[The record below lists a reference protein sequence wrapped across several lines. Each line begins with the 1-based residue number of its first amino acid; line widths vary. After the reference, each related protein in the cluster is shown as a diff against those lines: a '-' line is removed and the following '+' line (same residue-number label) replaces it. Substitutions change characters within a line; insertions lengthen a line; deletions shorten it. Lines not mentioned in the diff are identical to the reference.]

1 MGTVIVGSGTA
12 LPELEVSNDQLAE
25 VMDTSDEWI
34 RSRSGVHM
42 RRYSDPG
49 TGSATLGAQ
58 AVLAAIADAGI
69 SPDEVDLLIS
79 ATMTPDLLAP
89 GNAPLIQHQAN
100 LGPIAAF
107 DIRQQCAGFLYGL
120 ELADAMLSSGR
131 ATTAVVV
138 GAEAHAGYLPFGPSV
153 WGRLRGEHANPV
165 SDADYQQATKYR
177 AWSVLFGDG
186 AGAMV
191 LRRDP
196 DPTRGFLGGRLF
208 SDGSLFDLIWV
219 EGVGF
224 RHQPYVDQTQLDAEM
239 HLPSMN
245 GMELF
250 RQAVRLMP
258 DSVASVADE
267 HGLRVNDL
275 DLVLAHQ
282 ANERIIAAMR
292 KQFGFDDGEDRV
304 PCNIAHHGNT
314 TAATLPLLYQDL
326 RDESRIVPGQLLSFT
341 AFGAGAHWGANLYRV
356 P

>member
-1 MGTVIVGSGTA
+1 MASVIIGSGTA
-12 LPELEVSNDQLAE
+12 VPELTVTNDQLAE
-25 VMDTSDEWI
+25 VMDTSDDWI
-34 RSRSGVHM
+34 RSRSGVAV
-42 RRYSDPG
+42 RRYCDPG
-49 TGSATLGAQ
+49 VGSATLGARAVQ
-58 AVLAAIADAGI
+58 AALDDAGVA
-69 SPDEVDLLIS
+69 PAEVDLLVS

-89 GNAPLIQHQAN
+89 GNAPLIQDQAG

-107 DIRQQCAGFLYGL
+107 DVRQQCAGFLYGL

-138 GAEAHAGYLPFGPSV
+138 GAEAHAGYLPFGPSI
-153 WGRLRGEHANPV
+153 WGRLRGTHRGPV
-165 SDADYQQATKYR
+165 DDDDYQQATRFR

-186 AGAMV
+186 AGAFV

-196 DPTRGFLGGRLF
+196 DPTVGFLGGRLF

-224 RHQPYVDQTQLDAEM
+224 RHQPYVDHTQLDAEL

-258 DSVASVADE
+258 EAVAAVVAD
-267 HGLRVNDL
+267 HGLSTDDL
-275 DLVLAHQ
+275 DLVIAHQ
-282 ANERIIAAMR
+282 ANQRIIAAVAR
-292 KQFGFDDGEDRV
+292 QFGWADNDPRV
-304 PCNIAHHGNT
+304 PCNIDRYGNT
-314 TAATLPLLYQDL
+314 TAATLPLLFHDL
-326 RDESRIVPGQLLSFT
+326 RNQGRIDSGQLLAFT
-341 AFGAGAHWGANLYRV
+341 AFGSGAHWGASLYRV